1 MSLSGGADKVV
12 LGVALAVLAQG
23 SAVEPVGVDSA
34 MLAYRSMFVDT
45 ARLDCPAPNRDEVV
59 VCAPRHGGPDPNR
72 LPLPLEAAPGERARL
87 MAGEAPPGAPALR
100 LGRES
105 CSAVGP
111 YQRCSGGLPV
121 FQVIYVMKEAV
132 EAIVDPDD

>member
-1 MSLSGGADKVV
+1 MSLPGGADKAV
-12 LGVALAVLAQG
+12 LGVALAMLAQG
-23 SAVEPVGVDSA
+23 FAAEPAGADAA
-34 MLAYRSMFVDT
+34 MLAYRSMFAET
-45 ARLDCPAPNRDEVV
+45 ARLDCPAASRDEVV
-59 VCAPRHGGPDPNR
+59 VCAPRQGETDPNR
-72 LPLPLEAAPGERARL
+72 LPLPFEPAPGDRARL
-87 MAGEAPPGAPALR
+87 MAGEAPSGTPALR